1 MMKERASLY
10 EFDDT
15 EDSPIG
21 SGQSPDNIGYGARDV
36 WPTLAKRMA
45 TTPQQLVSLLAGR
58 HLGSNQLLLS
68 AAPMDAVVANIDRAT
83 QYLRRLPADAPAA
96 SLYQEIAA
104 LGLYPGWGNS
114 RDNVLKRLGQ
124 FHKVLTEQD
133 DDALTQLLLTLP
145 LVTSVVLPSVHG
157 YFAQANVLG
166 KPDTGGQVVYVLQ
179 QARALGRYMQQK
191 LADAGVEGIQ
201 PRVVILTRLIPHS
214 EGTTTH
220 LPLEPVADSQHAWIM
235 RVPFRDEQGQVLK
248 DWVSRFQVW
257 PYLRRFTTEAQNAIA
272 EYLQSHGLGSAPDL
286 ILGHYADGNLVALWL
301 GETFGCLQG
310 FVPHAFEKTKYESI
324 LSRQEAISKYNFHI
338 QWLVEAGYLGLSHF
352 GQFNSYLEIAGQG
365 TLASQIQPYQNFE
378 FPGMYRV
385 TGNVSPDNVK
395 LNVNSPG
402 VDTDIFFPYETRGT
416 VRDDVTASLRQA
428 LFSVEE
434 EFPVQFDDVTIP
446 IKAVGHLAYSDRPI
460 ILSVARPDKVKN
472 LEGLVAAYA
481 TSPELQQNA
490 NLVVVTGDVA
500 GEPKDAEEADVM
512 SSILRLIKDHKLL
525 DQVRLLPSK
534 VTAGKLSVMGELY
547 RIVAEGRGIF
557 AQPAL
562 YEGFGLTVIEA
573 MACGLPVVA
582 SRNGGPS
589 EIISHSENGLLID
602 PTRQEDIAGQALR
615 LVRPGG
621 EQLWQK
627 LSLAGIQRV
636 RSTYNWQRHVHCLL
650 TEYYLAYS
658 TLLALSPEYRQQRRA
673 ALDDLTSALNWL
685 ISQEP
690 ER

>member
-1 MMKERASLY
+1 MR
-10 EFDDT
+10 
-15 EDSPIG
+15 
-21 SGQSPDNIGYGARDV
+21 
-36 WPTLAKRMA
+36 
-45 TTPQQLVSLLAGR
+45 LLAGR
-58 HLGSNQLLLS
+58 RLGSNQLLLS
-68 AAPMDAVVANIDRAT
+68 EAPLDVVVANINRAT
-83 QYLRRLPADAPAA
+83 QHLRRLPADAPVA
-96 SLYQEIAA
+96 SLYQDIAA
-104 LGLYPGWGNS
+104 LGLYPGWGNT
-114 RDNVLKRLGQ
+114 RDKVIERLRQ
-124 FHKVLTEQD
+124 LREVLTQQD
-133 DDALTQLLLTLP
+133 ADELMDLLPVLP
-145 LVTSVVLPSVHG
+145 LVTSVVMPSVHG

-179 QARALGRYMQQK
+179 QARALGRYLQQK
-191 LADAGVEGIQ
+191 LADAGVESAQ

-220 LPLEPVADSQHAWIM
+220 LPLEQVADSQHAWIM
-235 RVPFRDEQGQVLK
+235 RVPFRDEQGHVIK

-257 PYLRRFTTEAQNAIA
+257 PYLRRFTTQAQYAIA
-272 EYLQSHGLGSAPDL
+272 KYLQSQGLGTSPDL

-301 GETFGCLQG
+301 GEAFGCLQG
-310 FVPHAFEKTKYESI
+310 FVPHAFEKTKYEGI

-338 QWLVEAGYLGLSHF
+338 QWLVESGYLGLSHF

-385 TGNVSPDNVK
+385 SGNVTPDNVK

-402 VDTDIFFPYETRGT
+402 VDGDIFFPYDAQGMHQG
-416 VRDDVTASLRQA
+416 DVTSSLRQA

-434 EFPVQFDDVTIP
+434 EFLVRFDAATIP
-446 IKAVGHLAYSDRPI
+446 IKALGRLAHRNRPI

-490 NLVVVTGDVA
+490 NLVVVTGDLA
-500 GEPKDAEEADVM
+500 EEPKDAEEAEVM
-512 SSILRLIKDHKLL
+512 SNILRLIKNYDLL

-547 RIVAEGRGIF
+547 RVVAEGRGIF
-557 AQPAL
+557 VQPAL

-573 MACGLPVVA
+573 MACSLPVVA

-589 EIISHSENGLLID
+589 EIISHGENGLLID
-602 PTRQEDIAGQALR
+602 PTRQEDIAQQALR

-621 EQLWQK
+621 EKLWRK
-627 LSLAGIQRV
+627 LSLAGIERV

-650 TEYYLAYS
+650 TEFYLAYS
-658 TLLALSPEYRQQRRA
+658 ALLALSPEYRQQRRA
-673 ALDDLTSALNWL
+673 ALDNLTSALNWL
-685 ISQEP
+685 TTQEP